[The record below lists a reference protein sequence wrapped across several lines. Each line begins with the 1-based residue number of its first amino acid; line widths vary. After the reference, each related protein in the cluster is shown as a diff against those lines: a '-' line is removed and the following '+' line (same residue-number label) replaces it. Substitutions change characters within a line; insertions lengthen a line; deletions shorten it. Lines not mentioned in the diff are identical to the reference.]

1 MRNTWKKSAAFLLA
15 LTIAA
20 SNAASGS
27 GGFFADLA
35 LTADAMQIFTKTL
48 TGKTITLDV
57 EPSDTVENV
66 KAKIQDKEGY
76 APELQ
81 RLIFAGKELEDNRTL
96 ADYNIQ
102 KESTLHVVLR
112 CYKSAENTTDGTSGI
127 GAPTILDNAEGW
139 TGNYVYYGKYDGA
152 PVKYRVLDPN
162 STPFRVENGSMLL
175 DCDTTLKTMQFK
187 NLDKT
192 NVETDKEKLK
202 WNYSDIRI
210 WLNGEDFYENTSVFS
225 IAERSAIAVS
235 TKAEPATGDKPDGKG
250 DNYLKWNSLDGDRVF
265 LLDAKEVTNESY
277 GYPDYRN
284 ARAERIK
291 TEGSKTGWW
300 LRSYLPS
307 DPLYAGY
314 VGYLGSTSSATVY
327 AKIFSASP
335 AFNVALD
342 NVLFSSKITDNSA
355 DYGNEYKLTL
365 KDTAFGIAVTD
376 GKSVTADGSAVT
388 VPFTVTDNDAELN
401 PDTASVLIRD
411 MDGNILYYNLL
422 AGINGESGTGTFK
435 LPDGLTLDGW
445 GKDYTV
451 SILAEDIGGQYIT
464 DYASVPVEVEK
475 PVVAVAQMSIS
486 PVNMLIYEDECAPLT
501 VTVSPENAG
510 DKRVKWDIA
519 NKDGTIAL
527 YADKECKVPVELG
540 EPVDLLT
547 VYVKGLKESEN
558 RVYAYSAGNEQVFTG
573 NFVTVEKYHDYYV
586 AGNGSDSWLN
596 GAVWDSGSDGNKM
609 KYSEGVYSITYPAV
623 KEGTGYEFKFAR
635 DGKWEVS
642 YGYPQTKEVKLNE
655 WLDIYDSVGEDTNV
669 KFDLE
674 ELSDV
679 TITFDYAN
687 KKFRIDTAPV
697 VTESD
702 YTITIPATLDIANAG
717 WNELNGGITAKGTL
731 ANGKVLTV
739 TAESKNGWALKSG
752 ENAVGYNL
760 AKESGSYSADA
771 AVPEW
776 TFSSLTADGVTQ
788 TAGVIVE
795 DYSSKPAGE
804 YEDTVTFTAS
814 IKDAASAVPAED
826 NVVDSVTVPYYYG
839 TGPIQLSAEDLI
851 ENAAGSTITWSS
863 GDPEIATV
871 DQTGLVTVHK
881 PEKVF
886 IYASTGDKVYA
897 WYIYTSDTG
906 NSIKP
911 DLPETIEIHNE
922 ATIPVFGKP

>member
-1 MRNTWKKSAAFLLA
+1 MKNTWKKSAAFLLA

-20 SNAASGS
+20 SNAASGP

-81 RLIFAGKELEDNRTL
+81 RLIFAGKELDDNKTL

-112 CYKSAENTTDGTSGI
+112 CYKSAENTTAGTSGI

-162 STPFRVENGSMLL
+162 STAFGVENGSMLL
-175 DCDTTLKTMQFK
+175 DCDTTLYNAVFD
-187 NLDKT
+187 DKS
-192 NVETDKEKLK
+192 NVWAD
-202 WNYSDIRI
+202 SSVRSG
-210 WLNGEDFYENTSVFS
+210 LNGDEFLNKDGVFT
-225 IAERSAIAVS
+225 AFEKSAIAAS
-235 TKAEPATGDKPDGKG
+235 KTNIEEGTTEGLKHTNLSSDGE
-250 DNYLKWNSLDGDRVF
+250 RVF
-265 LLDAKEVTNESY
+265 LLDVTEATNTAY
-277 GYPDYRN
+277 GYSNLNTR
-284 ARAERIK
+284 
-291 TEGSKTGWW
+291 GKTGSSKGWW
-300 LRSYLPS
+300 VR
-307 DPLYAGY
+307 
-314 VGYLGSTSSATVY
+314 SSAESEDEPDKY
-327 AKIFSASP
+327 IGIFNKQSGNVSGTFEIAGIGVSP

-342 NVLFSSKITDNSA
+342 NVLFSSKITGNSA

-388 VPFTVTDNDAELN
+388 VPFTVTDNDDELD

-422 AGINGESGTGTFK
+422 AGITGESGTGTFK
-435 LPDGLTLDGW
+435 LSDGLTLDGW

-464 DYASVPVEVEK
+464 DYASVPVEIAK
-475 PVVAVAQMSIS
+475 PAAKVTDMSII
-486 PVNMLIYEDECAPLT
+486 PVNMIIYEDECAPLT

-510 DKRVKWDIA
+510 DKRVKWNIA
-519 NKDGTIAL
+519 NNDGTIAL

-547 VYVKGLKESEN
+547 VYVKGLKESESSGN

-609 KYSEGVYSITYPAV
+609 KYSEGIYSITYPAV
-623 KEGTGYEFKFAR
+623 KEGTDYEFKFAQ

-642 YGYPQTKEVKLNE
+642 YGYPQTEEVKLNE
-655 WLDIYDSVGEDTNV
+655 WLDIYNSVGENTNI

-679 TITFDYAN
+679 TISFDYAN

-697 VTESD
+697 ATESD

-760 AKESGSYSADA
+760 AKKSGTYSADA

-776 TFSSLTADGVTQ
+776 VFGSLNADGVTQ
-788 TAGVIVE
+788 IAGVIVE

-814 IKDAASAVPAED
+814 IKDAAVLVPD
-826 NVVDSVTVPYYYG
+826 N
-839 TGPIQLSAEDLI
+839 
-851 ENAAGSTITWSS
+851 
-863 GDPEIATV
+863 
-871 DQTGLVTVHK
+871 
-881 PEKVF
+881 
-886 IYASTGDKVYA
+886 
-897 WYIYTSDTG
+897 
-906 NSIKP
+906 
-911 DLPETIEIHNE
+911 IEIHHE
-922 ATIPVFGKP
+922 IIGPGGVKPVFKEP